1 VTRQAEQPRPRV
13 ARLRARRH
21 RADLDE
27 AEAERAERIQVF
39 GVLVQSGGEPH
50 RVGETDAEGIHR
62 QVRNGRREAGG
73 KPAAPGRVQ
82 SAQGQAMGGFGIQG
96 EKQRA
101 QELIEAQG
109 RLSLRHEARHETG
122 AASG

>member
-1 VTRQAEQPRPRV
+1 
-13 ARLRARRH
+13 
-21 RADLDE
+21 
-27 AEAERAERIQVF
+27 
-39 GVLVQSGGEPH
+39 
-50 RVGETDAEGIHR
+50 
-62 QVRNGRREAGG
+62 
-73 KPAAPGRVQ
+73 
-82 SAQGQAMGGFGIQG
+82 MGGFGIQG